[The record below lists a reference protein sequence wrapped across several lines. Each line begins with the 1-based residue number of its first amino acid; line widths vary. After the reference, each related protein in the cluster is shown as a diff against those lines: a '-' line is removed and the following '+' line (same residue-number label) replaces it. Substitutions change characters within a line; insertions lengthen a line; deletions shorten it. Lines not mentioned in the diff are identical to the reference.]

1 MDDLTNFVN
10 RTRNNYY
17 NTLEDSDMLSSIY
30 SNKDS
35 TTGDIVPLKMFLFT
49 ANSDILDNYLIN

>member
-17 NTLEDSDMLSSIY
+17 YTLEDSDMLSTIY
-30 SNKDS
+30 SNKNS
-35 TTGDIVPLKMFLFT
+35 TTGDIIPLQMYLFT
-49 ANSDILDNYLIN
+49 ADS